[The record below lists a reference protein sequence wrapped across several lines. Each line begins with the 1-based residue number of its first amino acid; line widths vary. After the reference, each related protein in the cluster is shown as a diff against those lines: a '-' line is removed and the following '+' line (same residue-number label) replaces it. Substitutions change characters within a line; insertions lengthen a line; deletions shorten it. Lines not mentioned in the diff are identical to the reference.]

1 MTYISITGKHLLGG
15 NGMKKLEGIISKT
28 REHDLVKDRNRI
40 MRLQYFKF
48 YSLTLIWILAII
60 GAMAFCSMLNYQMVI
75 PRIGHHVAVDIIL
88 YAFIAYTAFAATYN
102 IYRYHKILQH
112 NLNVARLKYTQ
123 PIIKSYA
130 KRFAYWMAYGL
141 DFICLEDA
149 GKYY

>member
-1 MTYISITGKHLLGG
+1 
-15 NGMKKLEGIISKT
+15 MKRVYGIISKT

-48 YSLTLIWILAII
+48 YTLTLSWVMVIVA
-60 GAMAFCSMLNYQMVI
+60 AMAFCSILNQQMII
-75 PRIGHHVAVDIIL
+75 PRIGHHVFVDIVL
-88 YAFIAYTAFAATYN
+88 YAFIAYVAFAATYN
-102 IYRYHKILQH
+102 IYRYYKILQY